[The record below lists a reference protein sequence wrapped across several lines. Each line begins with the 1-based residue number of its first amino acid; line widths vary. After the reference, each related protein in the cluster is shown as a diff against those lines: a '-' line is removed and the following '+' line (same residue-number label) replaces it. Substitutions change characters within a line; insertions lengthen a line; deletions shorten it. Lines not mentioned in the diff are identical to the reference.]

1 MASNNNQE
9 DIPQAQTAQ
18 HRFGV
23 ISTAA
28 VAAAGYDFQA
38 DASLTKVILQSEN
51 TPRVMAV
58 IRGAVDKEIAR
69 LEKSA
74 SYALNRL
81 ERFETQYNVPSSEF
95 AERFTAE
102 DLQGGDLEY
111 VEWIGEYQLF
121 QHLLQD
127 LTLLKSLTYVA
138 E

>member
-1 MASNNNQE
+1 MA
-9 DIPQAQTAQ
+9 A
-18 HRFGV
+18 
-23 ISTAA
+23 
-28 VAAAGYDFQA
+28 
-38 DASLTKVILQSEN
+38 
-51 TPRVMAV
+51 

-81 ERFETQYNVPSSEF
+81 ERFETQYNVPSSRF
-95 AERFTAE
+95 AEHFTAE
-102 DLQGGDLEY
+102 DLHGGDLEY
-111 VEWIGEYQLF
+111 VEWMGEYQLF

>member
-1 MASNNNQE
+1 MSSKDNPTNLPQVNAAPPVAGFTTATATAWDNNSEN
-9 DIPQAQTAQ
+9 
-18 HRFGV
+18 G
-23 ISTAA
+23 
-28 VAAAGYDFQA
+28 GL
-38 DASLTKVILQSEN
+38 LTEVILRSANAPHAIAAISEAVRKEVARIEQSIVHA
-51 TPRVMAV
+51 RH
-58 IRGAVDKEIAR
+58 R
-69 LEKSA
+69 LEH
-74 SYALNRL
+74 
-81 ERFETQYNVPSSEF
+81 FEVLYNVSSSEF

>member
-1 MASNNNQE
+1 MSIKDNPTNL
-9 DIPQAQTAQ
+9 PQVNAAQ
-18 HRFGV
+18 HVDGFTTATATARDNSDLENSGLLTEV
-23 ISTAA
+23 VLRSANAPHAIAAISDA
-28 VAAAGYDFQA
+28 V
-38 DASLTKVILQSEN
+38 
-51 TPRVMAV
+51 R
-58 IRGAVDKEIAR
+58 KEVARIEQCIVYARQR
-69 LEKSA
+69 LEH
-74 SYALNRL
+74 
-81 ERFETQYNVPSSEF
+81 FEVLYNTPSSEF

>member
-1 MASNNNQE
+1 MSIKDNSTNL
-9 DIPQAQTAQ
+9 PQVNAAQPVDSFTTA
-18 HRFGV
+18 
-23 ISTAA
+23 TATA
-28 VAAAGYDFQA
+28 WDDDTENSGL
-38 DASLTKVILQSEN
+38 LTEVILRSAN
-51 TPRVMAV
+51 APHAIAAISDAV
-58 IRGAVDKEIAR
+58 RKEVTRIEQCIVYARQR
-69 LEKSA
+69 LEH
-74 SYALNRL
+74 
-81 ERFETQYNVPSSEF
+81 FEVLYNTPSSEF